1 MLLLKQNHDHTILAM
16 VLRWKIPYL
25 GLLNWLKMLKYF
37 SSGYG
42 VLLDACGT
50 LSLPSGCFGKKKIW
64 EKKREKM
71 MNVLIIDSWMYSCIY
86 LLIYLFLC
94 LGSYCSLS
102 LFFI

>member
-16 VLRWKIPYL
+16 VLRWEIPYL

-50 LSLPSGCFGKKKIW
+50 LSLPSGCFGKKKK
-64 EKKREKM
+64 EKREDDERINHRF
-71 MNVLIIDSWMYSCIY
+71 MNVFMY
-86 LLIYLFLC
+86 LLIN
-94 LGSYCSLS
+94 LS
-102 LFFI
+102 IFVFRLLL